1 MGRGRG
7 RGRGGGRIRDWLL
20 GDWALRIS
28 PAGRLEGASAALVAG
43 VLVGLVACVLA
54 TWSGPFGAT
63 VGGADLYAMYLAK
76 HEYIADLYLAGR
88 LPLWNPYEFAGLP
101 LHGTSQGSAL
111 YPPVVL
117 PNLVL
122 GRVAALQVAFW
133 LHIVGFCVGMVWYLR
148 DRGLGLL
155 ASCPA
160 AFLGVVWFFESA
172 GGAATNQAHY
182 TFEYAYV
189 PVIFL
194 AWSRFSEGSR
204 WAGLAL
210 PVLLCLQW
218 LPGYP
223 EFPMDTAALLGLVVL
238 AGPGPL
244 RVRRIGWVVALVAL
258 GALLA
263 GIQLV
268 PLAEATSESV
278 RIAWANEDFEPIIA
292 RFAIDAAN
300 LDMRLLGLF
309 GPAGLVLIATGAGVA
324 ATSRRAWCIAFCF
337 AFFAATWPLSLIYE
351 IYPYKLFRFAWGW
364 LHLAPFF
371 AACLVA
377 LAIDRI
383 ERASSP
389 RLAPLAISFGV
400 AGFAAL
406 YRDWSAAALAVGC
419 ALLLAPPW
427 WRQRV
432 GLATVVLAVV
442 QAGVGFSDVTARRTQ
457 RAPDLERQSGR
468 ARQLHALRA
477 SLPNQP
483 RVFGEIELRAG
494 SFLADRLPS
503 PLGHEAAVPPRRVF
517 RLIRHIGMW
526 NVFGHP
532 MDPGALWRGMA
543 ENPGV
548 MATLGLGIL
557 TGTPGEVRP
566 LLAAGYRQ
574 VAHFEQGGVAVYRRP
589 LPRLMIHHRVVTA
602 ADEDA
607 SFALVTAPGFDP
619 FREVVIQTTGRIDAA
634 PAVAG
639 RREQVELRVDE
650 PERLVARAML
660 SSPGVLLLRDAQ
672 YPGWSVSVDGRAAE
686 NVTAN
691 YAFRAVA
698 LAAGEHE
705 VEWRYRSRSVLAG
718 AIVSGVGI
726 VLLVG
731 LGVWLRRHEAMPR
744 APRAGAGPA

>member
-1 MGRGRG
+1 MGRG
-7 RGRGGGRIRDWLL
+7 RGRGGGHI
-20 GDWALRIS
+20 GAGWAS
-28 PAGRLEGASAALVAG
+28 PVDGLASAPVAFG
-43 VLVGLVACVLA
+43 AAVLVGLVACVLA

-63 VGGADLYAMYLAK
+63 VGGADLYAMYLSK

-122 GRVAALQVAFW
+122 DRVAALQVAFW
-133 LHIVGFCVGMVWYLR
+133 LHIIGFCVGMVWYLR
-148 DRGLGLL
+148 DRGLDLL

-160 AFLGVVWFFESA
+160 AFLGIVWFFEAA

-189 PVIFL
+189 PAIFL
-194 AWSRFSEGSR
+194 AWSRLGEGSP
-204 WAGLAL
+204 WAAVAL

-223 EFPMDTAALLGLVVL
+223 EFPMDTAALLGLVALV
-238 AGPGPL
+238 GPGPPL
-244 RVRRIGWVVALVAL
+244 VRRMGWVVGLVGL

-263 GIQLV
+263 GIQLI

-278 RIAWANEDFEPIIA
+278 RIAWASESFEPIIT
-292 RFAIDAAN
+292 RFGIDASN
-300 LDMRLLGLF
+300 LDRRLLGLF
-309 GPAGLVLIATGAGVA
+309 GPAGLVLMGTGAGVA
-324 ATSRRAWCIAFCF
+324 AASRRAWCIGFGF

-371 AACLVA
+371 AACLVG
-377 LAIDRI
+377 LAIDRLA
-383 ERASSP
+383 RGGRP
-389 RLAPLAISFGV
+389 GLAPLVISFGV
-400 AGFAAL
+400 VGLAAL
-406 YRDWSAAALAVGC
+406 YRDWFAVAVAAGC
-419 ALLLAPPW
+419 ALSLAPPW
-427 WRQRV
+427 WRWRV
-432 GLATVVLAVV
+432 GLATVALAVV
-442 QAGVGFSDVTARRTQ
+442 QAGVGFSDITARRAQ
-457 RAPDLERQSGR
+457 LAPDLARQSDR
-468 ARQLHALRA
+468 AEQLHALRI

-532 MDPGALWRGMA
+532 IDPSALWRGMA

-548 MATLGLGIL
+548 MATLGLGIV
-557 TGTPGEVRP
+557 TGTPSEVRP
-566 LLAAGYRQ
+566 LLAAGHRQ
-574 VAHFEQGGVAVYRRP
+574 VARFGDGGVAVYRKP
-589 LPRLMIHHRVVTA
+589 LPRLMLHHRVVTA

-607 SFALVTAPGFDP
+607 SFALVTRPGFDP
-619 FREVVIQTTGRIDAA
+619 FREVVVQTARRIEAA

-639 RREQVELRVDE
+639 EGEQIEVRIDE
-650 PERLVARAML
+650 PERLVARAVL

-672 YPGWSVSVDGRAAE
+672 YPGWSVTVDGRAAE
-686 NVTAN
+686 NMTAN

-705 VEWRYRSRSVLAG
+705 VEWRYRPRSVLAG
-718 AIVSGVGI
+718 ALVSGIGV

-731 LGVWLRRHEAMPR
+731 LGFWLRSHDPMPR
-744 APRAGAGPA
+744 AAASPP